1 MDHLE
6 RARADLR
13 RASEQAAG
21 PVHTQLDSLQNG
33 IGAEEERETSR
44 DGPDSTVDRIS
55 EVADKLD
62 GLEDEVENVETQA
75 YIDSAVDHLREYL
88 KDHPHGE

>member
-6 RARADLR
+6 LAREELG
-13 RASEQAAG
+13 RASEQAGG
-21 PVHTQLDSLQNG
+21 PVQTQLDSLQNG
-33 IGAEEERETSR
+33 IGAEDDRETHG
-44 DGPDSTVDRIS
+44 DGPDSTVDRIA

-62 GLEDEVENVETQA
+62 GLEEEVESTETQA

-88 KDHPHGE
+88 TEHPHGK